1 MGVTIHFEGQLK
13 SEQDFDKVNAKAIDF
28 AKINGY
34 EYFLINETYK
44 RLDRVQ
50 NELDWDYEGP
60 TKGVQI
66 QIDQSIDPFI
76 LEFDKDLYIQEYCK
90 TQFADIDVHLTIINF
105 LRDIEK
111 YFQRLMVN
119 DEGEYW
125 ETNDIRILQEHIDN
139 CNRVME
145 EQKTKNPK
153 MNGPYRMSNGRIF
166 DLLTDD

>member
-1 MGVTIHFEGQLK
+1 
-13 SEQDFDKVNAKAIDF
+13 
-28 AKINGY
+28 
-34 EYFLINETYK
+34 
-44 RLDRVQ
+44 
-50 NELDWDYEGP
+50 
-60 TKGVQI
+60 
-66 QIDQSIDPFI
+66 
-76 LEFDKDLYIQEYCK
+76 
-90 TQFADIDVHLTIINF
+90 
-105 LRDIEK
+105 
-111 YFQRLMVN
+111 MVN